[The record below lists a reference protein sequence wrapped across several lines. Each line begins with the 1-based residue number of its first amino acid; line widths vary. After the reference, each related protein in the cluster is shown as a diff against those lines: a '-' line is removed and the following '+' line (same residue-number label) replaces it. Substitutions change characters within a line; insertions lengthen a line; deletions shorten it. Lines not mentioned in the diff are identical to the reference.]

1 MAAKKLK
8 VIQVIARLNIGGPAI
23 HTVLLAQR
31 LDPER
36 FETKLVTGL
45 EGPAEGS
52 MRDWAV
58 SQGVMPVVIPELGRE
73 IQPLADQKVLLKLYR
88 LFRQEKPDVVHTHTA
103 KAGFVGRLA
112 ARLAGVPVVVH
123 TFHGHVFHGY
133 FSPAKTRLFIGIEQ
147 VMARLSDRIITIS
160 PLQCQEII
168 QFGIASPEK
177 IVIIPL
183 GFDLDEFFECDRLR
197 GRLRREFGL
206 GEAVKLVGIVARLTG
221 IKNHRLFLE
230 AAAQV
235 RRRDPGVHFVV
246 VGDGELRLELEQQA
260 AGLGLASS
268 VHFVGWRDDLPAV
281 YADLDVVAL
290 TSHNEGT
297 PTTLIEAQAAACPVV
312 ATAVGGV
319 ADIVGNG
326 RTGYLVPPGDAALF
340 AETVLKTLQGDTRTM
355 GQAGRAAMRAGFTT
369 QRLIDDMEKLYVAEY
384 SRKKHHAV

>member
-260 AGLGLASS
+260 AGLGVASS

>member
-1 MAAKKLK
+1 MTAKKLK
-8 VIQVIARLNIGGPAI
+8 VIQVIARLNVGGPAI

-58 SQGVMPVVIPELGRE
+58 SQGVTPVVIPELGRE
-73 IQPLADQKVLLKLYR
+73 IQPLADQKVLLKLFR
-88 LFRQEKPDVVHTHTA
+88 LFRREKPDVVHTHTA

-133 FSPAKTRLFIGIEQ
+133 FSPRKTRLFIGIEQ

-160 PLQCQEII
+160 PLQRQEII

-183 GFDLDEFFECDRLR
+183 GFDLEEFFECDRLR
-197 GRLRREFGL
+197 GRLRRELGL
-206 GEAVKLVGIVARLTG
+206 GEEVKLVGIVARLTG
-221 IKNHRLFLE
+221 IKNHQLFLE

-260 AGLGLASS
+260 AGLGLAGAA
-268 VHFVGWRDDLPAV
+268 HFIGWRADLPAV
-281 YADLDVVAL
+281 YADLDLVAL

-297 PTTLIEAQAAACPVV
+297 PTTLIEAQASARPVV

-319 ADIVGNG
+319 ADIVGDG
-326 RTGYLVPPGDAALF
+326 RTGYLVPPGNAALF
-340 AETVLKTLQGDTRTM
+340 AETVLQALQDKTGTM
-355 GQAGRAAMRAGFTT
+355 GQAGREAMRAGFTT
-369 QRLIDDMEKLYVAEY
+369 QRLIDDMEKLYLAEY
-384 SRKKHHAV
+384 SRKKYAV